1 MQGGCNKIESSEES
15 ESGAGAAPVVKMEN
29 NQPSSNAGVGSGV
42 AVKYSKFGS
51 KRRPINLD
59 EDEAPVLGPVEDKK
73 ASDPVDE
80 KMELKPG
87 GAMESKT
94 GGAGESV
101 AVRRFGGGGRW
112 VFYAKLISTANISP
126 ETMEKI
132 PNLHEF
138 IHDRRNSDDAI
149 MVYVQFKRGLTI
161 RVDWFLEQMSALGIQ
176 VDPSSIQ
183 PPKNQA
189 EYPLTK
195 GKVALGGRVD
205 FHWCCK
211 ALQRKMEWQAAEKKQ
226 VAAQKKQVAE
236 EESSGDERP
245 TPTGKKTRAE
255 VQSKESPAQKAK
267 GVRDF
272 KDMTLGEI
280 IGIIEKQDVVISNQR
295 ESIRR
300 MTEGGSICQM
310 TEGGGD
316 DAPKLAQLAADNS
329 ALEADNAELVAVN
342 KKLKAELREIKR
354 ANEGFYEQNKK
365 LKKQLAIAGN
375 EMPEGPP

>member
-1 MQGGCNKIESSEES
+1 MQGGCNKIEPSEES
-15 ESGAGAAPVVKMEN
+15 ETGAAPVVKMEN
-29 NQPSSNAGVGSGV
+29 NQPSLNAGVSSDM

-80 KMELKPG
+80 KMESKTG

-94 GGAGESV
+94 GGAGESA

-138 IHDRRNSDDAI
+138 IYDRRNSDGAI

-161 RVDWFLEQMSALGIQ
+161 RVDWFLEQMSALGIR

-189 EYPLTK
+189 EYPMTK

-211 ALQRKMEWQAAEKKQ
+211 ALQRTMERQAAERKQ
-226 VAAQKKQVAE
+226 VAAEKKQVAE

-255 VQSKESPAQKAK
+255 GSKESPAQKAK

-300 MTEGGSICQM
+300 MTEGGSICQV

-329 ALEADNAELVAVN
+329 ALESDNAELVAVN